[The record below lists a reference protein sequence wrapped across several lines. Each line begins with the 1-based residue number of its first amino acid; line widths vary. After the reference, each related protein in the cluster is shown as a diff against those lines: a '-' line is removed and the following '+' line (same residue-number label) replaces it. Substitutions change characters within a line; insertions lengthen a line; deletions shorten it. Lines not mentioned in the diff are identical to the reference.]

1 MLEPRLKE
9 AQAGR
14 RVVLFVDA
22 AHFVFGAF
30 LGYLWC
36 CVRFWVKAPCGRQR
50 LNVLAGLNAISH
62 ELTTISNEGYINA
75 MSVCQLLQA
84 IARRYAGKPITLVL
98 DNARYQRCRLV
109 QDLADQLHIEL
120 LFLPPYSPNLNLI
133 ERFWKFVKKRCLYS
147 QFYAD
152 FPAFTNAI
160 LDCTKTAHDKHK
172 HELASL
178 LTLNFQTFEEAQ
190 LVTV

>member
-1 MLEPRLKE
+1 LKA

-36 CVRFWVKAPCGRQR
+36 CVRFWIKAPSGRQR
-50 LNVLAGLNAISH
+50 FNVLAALNAVSH
-62 ELTTISNEGYINA
+62 ELTTVTNETYINA
-75 MSVCQLLQA
+75 ESVCELLYK
-84 IARRYAGKPITLVL
+84 IARRYAGRRITLVL
-98 DNARYQRCRLV
+98 DNARYQRCHLV
-109 QDLADQLHIEL
+109 QDLAATLHIEL
-120 LFLPPYSPNLNLI
+120 LFLPAYSPNLNLI
-133 ERFWKFVKKRCLYS
+133 ERFWKFVKKQCLYS

-152 FPAFTNAI
+152 FPAFTAAI
-160 LDCTKTAHDKHK
+160 QDCIKTAHKRHQQP
-172 HELASL
+172 LASL

-190 LVTV
+190 FVTV

>member
-1 MLEPRLKE
+1 LKE

-36 CVRFWVKAPCGRQR
+36 CVRFWVKAPSGRQR
-50 LNVLAGLNAISH
+50 LNVLAALNAISH
-62 ELTTISNEGYINA
+62 ELTTISNETYINA
-75 MSVCQLLQA
+75 TTVCELLHA
-84 IARRYAGKPITLVL
+84 LARRYAGKPITLVL
-98 DNARYQRCRLV
+98 DNARHQRCHLV
-109 QDLADQLHIEL
+109 QDVAADLHIEL
-120 LFLPPYSPNLNLI
+120 LFLPAYSPNLNLI
-133 ERFWKFVKKRCLYS
+133 ERFWKFVKKQCLYS

-152 FPAFTNAI
+152 FPAFTTAI
-160 LDCTKTAHDKHK
+160 LNCIKTAHKTHK
-172 HELASL
+172 QELASL
-178 LTLNFQTFEEAQ
+178 LTLNFQTFDEAQ